1 MSLKYGAQ
9 RIQRRD
15 DPRMRDFRS
24 DRVGQF
30 IHWGLYAIPAGR
42 WKGRTYDFAAEF
54 LPKSAD
60 IAPAEWERLVDEF
73 AAPDFDATEWARMA
87 KQLGARYLTITT
99 KHHDGFCLWPSEHS
113 DLTIAQTPFGR
124 TGRDLLAELIDAY
137 TNEGLSV
144 HLYYSVLDWH
154 HPDWRYRIETPEDEA
169 AFARYLEFASAQL
182 RELATRYPQVR
193 GFWFDGTWDASV
205 KDNGWWT
212 LEVETMLKD
221 LIPGALVNSRLRAD
235 DHGARHFDSNGSMM
249 GDFESGFER
258 RLPNP
263 WDPVVIQR
271 DWEACMT
278 LTQGSWGRHVS
289 TRVEATRKSPAEVT
303 ELIAHAVSRGGNILL
318 NFGPDGR
325 GSIVPEERALAESVG
340 NWLANCGEAIY
351 GCSFATGWNPP
362 TWGHFTADNRTGTVY
377 AIVTNPPVSGVAVV
391 QVPEGTTLASITR
404 VGSDAPIEAV
414 EREQRQ
420 IALTVDRTT
429 PMPEVFA
436 ITVVTAEGR
445 PRTEVNPDVVT

>member
-1 MSLKYGAQ
+1 
-9 RIQRRD
+9 
-15 DPRMRDFRS
+15 
-24 DRVGQF
+24 
-30 IHWGLYAIPAGR
+30 
-42 WKGRTYDFAAEF
+42 
-54 LPKSAD
+54 
-60 IAPAEWERLVDEF
+60 
-73 AAPDFDATEWARMA
+73 PDFDATEWARMA

-193 GFWFDGTWDASV
+193 GFWLDGTWDASV

-289 TRVEATRKSPAEVT
+289 TRVEA
-303 ELIAHAVSRGGNILL
+303 
-318 NFGPDGR
+318 
-325 GSIVPEERALAESVG
+325 
-340 NWLANCGEAIY
+340 
-351 GCSFATGWNPP
+351 
-362 TWGHFTADNRTGTVY
+362 
-377 AIVTNPPVSGVAVV
+377 
-391 QVPEGTTLASITR
+391 
-404 VGSDAPIEAV
+404 
-414 EREQRQ
+414 
-420 IALTVDRTT
+420 
-429 PMPEVFA
+429 
-436 ITVVTAEGR
+436 
-445 PRTEVNPDVVT
+445 